1 MVPLG
6 AMMIRL
12 TVTIGFALTS
22 SILAGCSNRHVI
34 DLAELREHR
43 LAARDDLSEPR
54 KPSPPQ
60 QGMVSPPG
68 ISTGD
73 PATTATIGRT
83 REIRPWPKVGT
94 PEWHQLQ
101 AEEAER
107 ERRILEAVNSI
118 CRGC

>member
-1 MVPLG
+1 
-6 AMMIRL
+6 MIRL
-12 TVTIGFALTS
+12 TVTIGFALAS

-54 KPSPPQ
+54 KTSPPQ
-60 QGMVSPPG
+60 QQRMVSPPAG
-68 ISTGD
+68 STGD

-107 ERRILEAVNSI
+107 ERRITEAVNSI